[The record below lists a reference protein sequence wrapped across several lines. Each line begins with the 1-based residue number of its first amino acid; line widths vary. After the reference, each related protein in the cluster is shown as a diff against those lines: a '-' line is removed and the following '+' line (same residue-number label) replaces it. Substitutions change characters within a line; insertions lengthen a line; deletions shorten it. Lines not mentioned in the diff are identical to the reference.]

1 MQFFCQPFRSIC
13 AESNPYAVIKNKNP
27 EDLNK
32 FPGFLF
38 SEMNFYAKISVKMNR
53 EVSI

>member
-13 AESNPYAVIKNKNP
+13 AESNLCAVIKNKNP
-27 EDLNK
+27 EDLHK
-32 FPGFLF
+32 FSVFLF
-38 SEMNFYAKISVKMNR
+38 SEMNFYAKISMKMNR